1 MRLDKSYYKLL
12 ALFPGNSVFD
22 CFQYAKQRVRE
33 DLVTCMTLGTCRH
46 EVVVPNEDVF
56 LVISSSRTRD
66 CNVRKTALLFGRL
79 EADQCK
85 ACELQ

>member
-1 MRLDKSYYKLL
+1 M
-12 ALFPGNSVFD
+12 
-22 CFQYAKQRVRE
+22 KQRERE
-33 DLVTCMTLGTCRH
+33 DLVTCMTLGRH

-66 CNVRKTALLFGRL
+66 CNVRKRALLFGRL
-79 EADQCK
+79 EVDQCK